1 MPWRRRIYGR
11 GDGRDEADGADRAGD
26 AARHAT
32 TQRLDGAQ
40 DNAVTNQAYRPTL
53 TKVSWWYLSNL
64 FTVRMRLAV
73 VPQV

>member
-26 AARHAT
+26 APT
-32 TQRLDGAQ
+32 NGAQ
-40 DNAVTNQAYRPTL
+40 DNAVTNEINRPTL

>member
-26 AARHAT
+26 APT
-32 TQRLDGAQ
+32 NGAQ
-40 DNAVTNQAYRPTL
+40 DNAVTNQVYRPTL